1 MLVSYH
7 QRDPKDAAPS
17 FDAFDP
23 DRAAMF
29 FDDAIASGQTQSS
42 AVIFGREERREDMR

>member
-1 MLVSYH
+1 MLVSHH

-29 FDDAIASGQTQSS
+29 FDDAIASGQTSP
-42 AVIFGREERREDMR
+42 VPLFLVVKNGEKDMR